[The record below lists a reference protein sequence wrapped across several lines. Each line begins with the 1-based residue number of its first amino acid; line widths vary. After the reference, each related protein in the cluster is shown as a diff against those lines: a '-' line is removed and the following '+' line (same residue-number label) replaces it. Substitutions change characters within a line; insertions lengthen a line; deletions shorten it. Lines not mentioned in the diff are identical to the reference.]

1 MRTKFT
7 INEILFELYLI
18 SAVMGGILRNMLGVW
33 EPIYDT
39 YTFVSKG
46 RWGTLML
53 TISTIILLSLIH
65 I

>member
-33 EPIYDT
+33 EPIY
-39 YTFVSKG
+39 
-46 RWGTLML
+46 
-53 TISTIILLSLIH
+53 LSLIH